1 MTPPVA
7 LAPEMVI
14 HPRGNTS
21 SKHIHRK
28 LPIDLIRAGQTV
40 TLHRESYE
48 GAHLAKEVRNLCTL
62 RPPNLTLLQRQAL
75 EAYRSSTDYKIDS
88 FSNVDNHTVEKLR
101 PLLALYAHL
110 FDALFFANSILHS
123 GRLSVHI
130 SDRSPKV
137 TGLNGFLH
145 DHPTKP
151 GEMQIIL
158 YLNDLSR
165 DTPLQRINR
174 MLGTLAH
181 EMTHALILMYC
192 CAECQK
198 DMSFEMMGPKWHGI
212 VWLDIAS
219 QVQAAIRSSR
229 MLGLPIVELSVAREV
244 ASESHKANL
253 PVPRDRELQ
262 AWGVSRT
269 EVERRYQEFVAAKPK
284 KVGVRGKATKA
295 KESVNRG
302 STYCVTIFK
311 PST

>member
-1 MTPPVA
+1 MTPPVV

-21 SKHIHRK
+21 SNHIHRK

-48 GAHLAKEVRNLCTL
+48 GAHLAKQVRNLCTL
-62 RPPNLTLLQRQAL
+62 RPPNLTPLQRQAL

-101 PLLALYAHL
+101 PLALYAHL
-110 FDALFFANSILHS
+110 FDALFFANSLLHS

-130 SDRSPKV
+130 SDRSPD
-137 TGLNGFLH
+137 TAGLYGFLH

-151 GEMQIIL
+151 GEKQIIL
-158 YLNDLSR
+158 YLDDQSQ
-165 DTPLQRINR
+165 DTPLQRMNR

-192 CAECQK
+192 CVECQK
-198 DMSFEMMGPKWHGI
+198 DMSFEVMGPKWHGI

-219 QVQAAIRSSR
+219 QVQAAIRSRR
-229 MLGLPIVELSVAREV
+229 MLGLPDVELGVAKEV

-253 PVPRDRELQ
+253 PVPRDRDLQ

-269 EVERRYQEFVAAKPK
+269 EVKRRYQEYVAAKPK
-284 KVGVRGKATKA
+284 KVGVRGRATKA
-295 KESVNRG
+295 MECVDRG

-311 PST
+311 PWT